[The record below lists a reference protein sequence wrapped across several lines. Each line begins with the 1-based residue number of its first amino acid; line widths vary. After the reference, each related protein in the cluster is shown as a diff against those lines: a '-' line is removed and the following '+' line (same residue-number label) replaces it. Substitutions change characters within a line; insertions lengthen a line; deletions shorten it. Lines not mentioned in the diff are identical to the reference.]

1 MENYGSFD
9 FLKKIAFERVAGSE
23 EELKVAN
30 MIITECHKYQVEAHL
45 EDFEIDGYTILKA
58 SLEAIDGAYEVTG
71 IGMSGQTSQEGVVG
85 EFIAIE
91 SDDHLESFPSLEGK
105 IVFLPSR
112 VMVKTYK
119 LLCEKKASGFIC
131 ASGSLYDDRN
141 DSDLEKMA
149 IRERHY
155 AHGKVPGVAIRRID
169 AQRLLLSNP
178 KEVKLTLLQEE
189 TKKISHNVVATIPG
203 TSLKEEII
211 CFTAHYDSV
220 PFSTGAYDNG
230 TGTTTILESLAYF
243 SKHQPKRT
251 LKFVWCGAEEIGLMG
266 SKAYTEQHKEE
277 LKQYKLNINVDMTGV
292 VIGSDIACCTSE
304 DALPSY
310 INYLGKELGFPIQ
323 ARQGGTTTILESLAY
338 FSKHQ
343 PKRTLKFVWCGA
355 EEIGLMGSKAYTEQH
370 KEELKQ
376 YKLNINVD
384 MTGVVIG
391 SDIACCTSEDALPSY
406 INYLG
411 KELGFPIQARQGVYS
426 SDSTPFA
433 DHGIPALSFARVCG
447 KGGAEIH
454 SRRDVLDFLDSKNYY
469 ATTAFINQFATRMIE
484 SVFFPVKPVIPS
496 NMQEELDIYLGRKER
511 PEKK

>member
-85 EFIAIE
+85 EFIVIE

-203 TSLKEEII
+203 TNLKEEII

-230 TGTTTILESLAYF
+230 T
-243 SKHQPKRT
+243 
-251 LKFVWCGAEEIGLMG
+251 
-266 SKAYTEQHKEE
+266 
-277 LKQYKLNINVDMTGV
+277 
-292 VIGSDIACCTSE
+292 
-304 DALPSY
+304 
-310 INYLGKELGFPIQ
+310 
-323 ARQGGTTTILESLAY
+323 GTTTILESLAY